1 MSDNDNGENI
11 WVSISRDTLSLDG
24 RRSSFLPYWPTWRR
38 GGTVMIREGQDMM
51 RKFDE
56 NNDGGWVVDDDMWL
70 RRRHTSMGHNAAASR
85 PWGWE
90 PLAVHHA
97 TMMRKLENN
106 DVGWCWW
113 WCGWGGNIHRW
124 DTRLLPR
131 HPDVDPSLFI
141 MQQCRRLEKNG
152 GRADVHRC
160 RGRRWVCIFTEIIV
174 ASYLN

>member
-1 MSDNDNGENI
+1 MSDNDNGGNI

-56 NNDGGWVVDDDMWL
+56 NNDGGWVVDDDVVGMDRRYTWGITL
-70 RRRHTSMGHNAAASR
+70 R
-85 PWGWE
+85 
-90 PLAVHHA
+90 PLPGGVYLSSLI
-97 TMMRKLENN
+97 MMRKLENN